1 MTTTRSKKIIV
12 KGKAYSSLSRAAEAY
27 GLNYHTVW
35 TRIKRGKTVEEALK
49 KENEKY
55 KKKITVG
62 GKQYSSMRQA
72 SIAYGLEPRLVWSR
86 LKKGKSLKEAF
97 SVKPKK
103 KLEILKA

>member
-1 MTTTRSKKIIV
+1 
-12 KGKAYSSLSRAAEAY
+12 
-27 GLNYHTVW
+27 
-35 TRIKRGKTVEEALK
+35 
-49 KENEKY
+49 